1 MPSKQRCVISLPDE
15 LSLSICDQMSEV
27 PKFMHDYW
35 YARSKDLLVN
45 IPSEHY
51 HSILDGS
58 MNPSSEVHDYI
69 KAAVDWDPQ
78 WGFNLFHVL
87 HVEQNN
93 IQVSCT
99 EILCL
104 VFSVQLRSPDL
115 RTSL

>member
-1 MPSKQRCVISLPDE
+1 
-15 LSLSICDQMSEV
+15 MSEV
-27 PKFMHDYW
+27 LKFMHDYW
-35 YARSKDLLVN
+35 YACSKDLLID

-87 HVEQNN
+87 HVEQNS

-104 VFSVQLRSPDL
+104 VFSVQSRSPGL
-115 RTSL
+115 RTSS